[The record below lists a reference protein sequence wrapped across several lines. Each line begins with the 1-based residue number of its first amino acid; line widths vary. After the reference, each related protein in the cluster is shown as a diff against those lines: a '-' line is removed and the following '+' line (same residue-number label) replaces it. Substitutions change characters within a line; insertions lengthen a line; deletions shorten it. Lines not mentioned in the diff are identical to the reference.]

1 MIFYVLT
8 LFPEIF
14 SGYLENSILKKAITR
29 NLLAINLINIRDF
42 AFDKHR
48 TCDDYTYGGGPG
60 MILKPEP
67 LSSAL
72 ESLNPRGKR
81 VIYLSPSGKLF
92 KQDYAEFLSKKNDLI
107 LICGRYE
114 GIDQRIIDYY
124 VDDEISL
131 GDYVLASGEIAAM
144 VLIDTVSRLIPDFI
158 KQESLNEE
166 SFMQNLLEY
175 PQYTRPKEF
184 LNMSV
189 PDILISGHHEKI
201 REWRL
206 RKSLE
211 KTLKYRPELLEDIEL
226 TEEMRKILEELS
238 SLGK

>member
-1 MIFYVLT
+1 M
-8 LFPEIF
+8 
-14 SGYLENSILKKAITR
+14 
-29 NLLAINLINIRDF
+29 AINLINIRDF